1 MEMTKSMIFKSLE
14 NWHRVEFA
22 YCESLIWFAVRPAPR
37 FLPVERGIGVRLAQS
52 ASSPFLKRISLPCA
66 GSTFYQQNVDRA
78 IKKKKW
84 TPQRI
89 GLGIAALA
97 FVAFSVYSI
106 ALAGRHSSLN
116 VNREK
121 ITVSKVERGV
131 FDEFIVVTGV
141 VQPLKTYQLDAIEG
155 GYVSQKLLDGGAT
168 VRQGDLILKLEN
180 QRLTMDFVNR
190 ETEMYRLINELENTK
205 LSLKQDKFALRRT
218 LSELDYQIQ
227 QAKDDHERNAKLFAD
242 GVISSQE
249 FTRTKIAYERLTQ
262 QREIEIENQK
272 FQEENSLVQIKQLE
286 GTLDRTRTNL
296 IMMKQNLENLSVK
309 APVSGLLSRVDVEI
323 GASITAGQNIGQIDD
338 LNGFKMRV
346 EVDEHY
352 ISRIFPGLEGS
363 FEFSGATTKLVVSKV
378 YPEVRNGR
386 FEVDMTFEKK
396 IPEGIRRGQS
406 VPVRL
411 QLGKPA
417 EATLLPTGGFFSDTG
432 GNWVYVLNESG
443 SKAEKRNIS
452 LGRKNPQFFEVLS
465 GLEPGEQV
473 ITSSYENFG
482 DKDIL
487 NLQ

>member
-1 MEMTKSMIFKSLE
+1 MD
-14 NWHRVEFA
+14 
-22 YCESLIWFAVRPAPR
+22 RP
-37 FLPVERGIGVRLAQS
+37 
-52 ASSPFLKRISLPCA
+52 
-66 GSTFYQQNVDRA
+66 
-78 IKKKKW
+78 IKKKVF

-89 GLGIAALA
+89 ALA
-97 FVAFSVYSI
+97 VGIVAFLIFAVRTVLNGSQ
-106 ALAGRHSSLN
+106 SSLN

-155 GYVSQKLLDGGAT
+155 GYVAQKLLDGGAS
-168 VRQGDLILKLEN
+168 VKKGDLILKLEN
-180 QRLTMDFVNR
+180 QRLTMEFVNR
-190 ETEMYRLINELENTK
+190 ETEMYRLINELENTR
-205 LSLKQDKFALRRT
+205 LRLRQDKFALRRT
-218 LSELDYQIQ
+218 LSELDFQIQ
-227 QAKDDHERNAKLFAD
+227 QARADYDRSSKLFAD
-242 GVISSQE
+242 KVVSQQE
-249 FTRTKIAYERLTQ
+249 FERVKNNYERLAG

-272 FQEENSLVQIKQLE
+272 FQEENSVTQIKQLE
-286 GTLDRTRTNL
+286 GTLERTKLNL
-296 IMMKQNLENLSVK
+296 SMMKDNLANLAVK

-363 FEFSGATTKLVVSKV
+363 FEFNGAKVKLVVSKV

-386 FEVDMTFEKK
+386 FDVDMTFEK
-396 IPEGIRRGQS
+396 IPDGIRRGQS

-417 EATLLPTGGFFSDTG
+417 EATLLATGGFFSDTG
-432 GNWVYVLNESG
+432 GNWVYVISPGGE
-443 SKAEKRNIS
+443 KATKRNIS

-465 GLEPGEQV
+465 GLEPGEEV

-482 DKDIL
+482 DKDVL
-487 NLQ
+487 NLQN

>member
-1 MEMTKSMIFKSLE
+1 MD
-14 NWHRVEFA
+14 
-22 YCESLIWFAVRPAPR
+22 RP
-37 FLPVERGIGVRLAQS
+37 IQ
-52 ASSPFLKRISLPCA
+52 
-66 GSTFYQQNVDRA
+66 
-78 IKKKKW
+78 KKVF

-89 GLGIAALA
+89 ALGLAI
-97 FVAFSVYSI
+97 VAFLVF
-106 ALAGRHSSLN
+106 AVRTLLTGTQSSLN
-116 VNREK
+116 VERER

-155 GYVSQKLLDGGAT
+155 GYVAQKLLDGGAS

-180 QRLTMDFVNR
+180 QRLMLDFVNR
-190 ETEMYRLINELENTK
+190 ETEMYDLINNLENTR
-205 LSLKQDKFALRRT
+205 LRLRQDKFTLKKT
-218 LSELDYQIQ
+218 LSELDYHIRHAQ
-227 QAKDDHERNAKLFAD
+227 DDHDSNAKLFAD
-242 GVISSQE
+242 KVISEQE
-249 FTRTKIAYERLTQ
+249 FIKTKIIFERLSQ
-262 QREIEIENQK
+262 QRDIEIENQK
-272 FQEENSLVQIKQLE
+272 FQEENSIIQIKQLE
-286 GTLDRTRTNL
+286 GTLDRTRLNL
-296 IMMKQNLENLSVK
+296 TMMKQNLENLAVR

-363 FEFSGATTKLVVSKV
+363 FEFNGATTKLVVSKV

-386 FEVDMTFEKK
+386 FEVDMTFGAK
-396 IPEGIRRGQS
+396 IPDGIRRGQS

-417 EATLLPTGGFFSDTG
+417 EATLLATGGFFSDTG
-432 GNWVYVLNESG
+432 GNWVYVLNENG

-452 LGRKNPQFFEVLS
+452 LGRKNPQFYEVLS
-465 GLEPGEQV
+465 GLQAGEQV

-482 DKDIL
+482 DKDVL
-487 NLQ
+487 NLQN

>member
-1 MEMTKSMIFKSLE
+1 M
-14 NWHRVEFA
+14 
-22 YCESLIWFAVRPAPR
+22 
-37 FLPVERGIGVRLAQS
+37 
-52 ASSPFLKRISLPCA
+52 
-66 GSTFYQQNVDRA
+66 DRA
-78 IKKKKW
+78 IQKKRF

-89 GLGIAALA
+89 ALGLGIIA
-97 FVAFSVYSI
+97 FLVFAVRTLLTGSQ
-106 ALAGRHSSLN
+106 SSLN

-155 GYVSQKLLDGGAT
+155 GYVAQKLLDGGAT

-180 QRLTMDFVNR
+180 QRLTMDYVNR

-205 LSLKQDKFALRRT
+205 LSLKQNKFTLRRT
-218 LSELDYQIQ
+218 LSELDFQIQ
-227 QAKDDHERNAKLFAD
+227 QAKLDHERNSKLVAD
-242 GVISSQE
+242 KVISQQE
-249 FTRTKIAYERLTQ
+249 YERTKITYERLTQ

-286 GTLDRTRTNL
+286 GTLDRTRMNL
-296 IMMKQNLENLSVK
+296 TMMKQNLENLAVK

-323 GASITAGQNIGQIDD
+323 GSSITAGQNIGQIDD

-363 FEFSGATTKLVVSKV
+363 FEFNGGSTKLVVNKV

-386 FEVDMTFEKK
+386 FDVDMVFSK
-396 IPEGIRRGQS
+396 IPDGIRRGQS

-417 EATLLPTGGFFSDTG
+417 EATLLATGGFFSDTG
-432 GNWVYVLNESG
+432 GNWVYVLSESG
-443 SKAEKRNIS
+443 ATASKRNIS

-465 GLEPGEQV
+465 GLEAGEQV

-482 DKDIL
+482 DKDVL

>member
-1 MEMTKSMIFKSLE
+1 MD
-14 NWHRVEFA
+14 
-22 YCESLIWFAVRPAPR
+22 RPIQKKR
-37 FLPVERGIGVRLAQS
+37 F
-52 ASSPFLKRISLPCA
+52 
-66 GSTFYQQNVDRA
+66 
-78 IKKKKW
+78 

-89 GLGIAALA
+89 ALGVGI
-97 FVAFSVYSI
+97 VAFLVFAVRTLLNGSQ
-106 ALAGRHSSLN
+106 SSLN

-155 GYVSQKLLDGGAT
+155 GYVAQKLLDGGAT

-180 QRLTMDFVNR
+180 QRLTMDYVNR

-205 LSLKQDKFALRRT
+205 LSLKQNKFALRRT
-218 LSELDYQIQ
+218 LSELDFQIQ
-227 QAKDDHERNAKLFAD
+227 QAKLDHERNSKLVAD
-242 GVISSQE
+242 KVISQQE
-249 FTRTKIAYERLTQ
+249 YERTKITYERLTQ

-286 GTLDRTRTNL
+286 GTLDRTRMNL
-296 IMMKQNLENLSVK
+296 TMMKQNLENLAVK

-323 GASITAGQNIGQIDD
+323 GSSITAGQNIGQIDD

-363 FEFSGATTKLVVSKV
+363 FEFNGATTKLVVSKV

-386 FEVDMTFEKK
+386 FDVDMVFSK
-396 IPEGIRRGQS
+396 IPDGIRRGQS

-417 EATLLPTGGFFSDTG
+417 EATLLATGGFFSDTG
-432 GNWVYVLNESG
+432 GNWVYVLSESG
-443 SKAEKRNIS
+443 ATASKRNIS

-465 GLEPGEQV
+465 GLEAGEQV

-482 DKDIL
+482 DKDVL

>member
-1 MEMTKSMIFKSLE
+1 MD
-14 NWHRVEFA
+14 
-22 YCESLIWFAVRPAPR
+22 RP
-37 FLPVERGIGVRLAQS
+37 
-52 ASSPFLKRISLPCA
+52 
-66 GSTFYQQNVDRA
+66 

-97 FVAFSVYSI
+97 FIGFSIYSI
-106 ALAGRHSSLN
+106 ALAGRQSSLN
-116 VNREK
+116 VSREK

-131 FDEFIVVTGV
+131 FDLFIVVTGV
-141 VQPLKTYQLDAIEG
+141 VQPLKTYQLDAVEG
-155 GYVSQKLLDGGAT
+155 GYVAQKLLDGGAT
-168 VRQGDLILKLEN
+168 VKAGDLILKLEN

-190 ETEMYRLINELENTK
+190 ETEMYRLINELENTR
-205 LSLKQDKFALRRT
+205 LQLKQDKFALRRT

-227 QAKDDHERNAKLFAD
+227 QAKDDHDRNSKLFAD
-242 GVISSQE
+242 GVISQQE
-249 FTRTKIAYERLTQ
+249 FTRTKIAFERLTQ

-272 FQEENSLVQIKQLE
+272 FQEENSLVQIRQLE
-286 GTLDRTRTNL
+286 GTLERTRLNL
-296 IMMKQNLENLSVK
+296 NMMKQNLENLAVK

-338 LNGFKMRV
+338 LDGFKMRV

-352 ISRIFPGLEGS
+352 ISQIFPGLEGS
-363 FEFSGATTKLVVSKV
+363 FEFNGATTKLVVNKV

-386 FEVDMTFEKK
+386 FEVDMIFDKK
-396 IPEGIRRGQS
+396 IPDGIRRGQS

-443 SKAEKRNIS
+443 SKAEKRDIS
-452 LGRKNPQFFEVLS
+452 LGRKNPQFYEVLS

>member
-1 MEMTKSMIFKSLE
+1 MD
-14 NWHRVEFA
+14 
-22 YCESLIWFAVRPAPR
+22 RP
-37 FLPVERGIGVRLAQS
+37 
-52 ASSPFLKRISLPCA
+52 
-66 GSTFYQQNVDRA
+66 
-78 IKKKKW
+78 IKKKVF
-84 TPQRI
+84 TFQRLAI
-89 GLGIAALA
+89 GLFIVGFLIFAVNTVLNG
-97 FVAFSVYSI
+97 SQ
-106 ALAGRHSSLN
+106 SSLN

-155 GYVSQKLLDGGAT
+155 GYVSQKLLDGGAS
-168 VRQGDLILKLEN
+168 VKKGDLILKLEN

-190 ETEMYRLINELENTK
+190 ETEMYRLINELENTR
-205 LSLKQDKFALRRT
+205 LRLRQDKFSLRKT
-218 LSELDYQIQ
+218 LSELDFQIQ
-227 QAKDDHERNAKLFAD
+227 QAKADYDRSSKLYAD
-242 GVISSQE
+242 KVVSAQE
-249 FTRTKIAYERLTQ
+249 FERAKNAFERLSG

-272 FQEENSLVQIKQLE
+272 FQEENSIIQIKQLE
-286 GTLDRTRTNL
+286 GTLERTKLNL
-296 IMMKQNLENLSVK
+296 SMMKDNLANLAVK

-338 LNGFKMRV
+338 LNGFKMRI

-363 FEFSGATTKLVVSKV
+363 FEFNGTTVKLVVSKV

-386 FEVDMTFEKK
+386 FDVDMTFEK
-396 IPEGIRRGQS
+396 IPDGIRRGQS

-417 EATLLPTGGFFSDTG
+417 DATLLATGGFFSDTG
-432 GNWVYVLNESG
+432 GNWVYVVSQDG
-443 SKAEKRNIS
+443 SKATKRNIS
-452 LGRKNPQFFEVLS
+452 LGRKNPQYFEILS
-465 GLEPGEQV
+465 GLEPGESV

-482 DKDIL
+482 DKDVL

>member
-1 MEMTKSMIFKSLE
+1 MD
-14 NWHRVEFA
+14 
-22 YCESLIWFAVRPAPR
+22 RPIQKKR
-37 FLPVERGIGVRLAQS
+37 F
-52 ASSPFLKRISLPCA
+52 
-66 GSTFYQQNVDRA
+66 
-78 IKKKKW
+78 

-89 GLGIAALA
+89 ALGLGI
-97 FVAFSVYSI
+97 VAFLVF
-106 ALAGRHSSLN
+106 AVRTLLNGNQSSLN

-121 ITVSKVERGV
+121 ISISKVERGV

-155 GYVSQKLLDGGAT
+155 GYVAQKLLDGGAT

-180 QRLTMDFVNR
+180 QRLTMEYVNR

-205 LSLKQDKFALRRT
+205 LSLKQNKFTLRRT
-218 LSELDYQIQ
+218 LSELDFQIQ
-227 QAKDDHERNAKLFAD
+227 QAKLDHERNSKLVAD
-242 GVISSQE
+242 KVISHQE
-249 FTRTKIAYERLTQ
+249 YERTKITFERLTQ

-296 IMMKQNLENLSVK
+296 TMMKQNLANLSVR

-323 GASITAGQNIGQIDD
+323 GSSITAGQNIGQIDD

-363 FEFSGATTKLVVSKV
+363 FEFNGATTKLVVSKV

-386 FEVDMTFEKK
+386 FDVDMTFEKK
-396 IPEGIRRGQS
+396 VPDGIRRGQS

-432 GNWVYVLNESG
+432 GNWVYVVSESG
-443 SKAEKRNIS
+443 TKATKRNIS
-452 LGRKNPQFFEVLS
+452 LGRKNPQFFEVLT

-482 DKDIL
+482 DKDVL

>member
-1 MEMTKSMIFKSLE
+1 M
-14 NWHRVEFA
+14 
-22 YCESLIWFAVRPAPR
+22 
-37 FLPVERGIGVRLAQS
+37 
-52 ASSPFLKRISLPCA
+52 
-66 GSTFYQQNVDRA
+66 DRA

-89 GLGIAALA
+89 GLGIAVLA
-97 FVAFSVYSI
+97 FAGFSIYSI
-106 ALAGRHSSLN
+106 ALAGRQSSLN

-155 GYVSQKLLDGGAT
+155 GYVAQKLLDGGAT

-227 QAKDDHERNAKLFAD
+227 QAKDDHDRNAKLFAD
-242 GVISSQE
+242 AVVSQQE

-286 GTLDRTRTNL
+286 GTLERTRTNL

-323 GASITAGQNIGQIDD
+323 GASIIAGQNIGQIDD

-363 FEFSGATTKLVVSKV
+363 FEFSGATTKLVVNKV

-396 IPEGIRRGQS
+396 IPDGIRRGQS

-452 LGRKNPQFFEVLS
+452 LGRKNPQFYEVLS
-465 GLEPGEQV
+465 GLNAGEQV

>member
-1 MEMTKSMIFKSLE
+1 M
-14 NWHRVEFA
+14 
-22 YCESLIWFAVRPAPR
+22 
-37 FLPVERGIGVRLAQS
+37 
-52 ASSPFLKRISLPCA
+52 
-66 GSTFYQQNVDRA
+66 DRA

-89 GLGIAALA
+89 AIGVAVLA
-97 FVAFSVYSI
+97 FAAFSVYSI
-106 ALAGRHSSLN
+106 ALAGRQSSLN
-116 VNREK
+116 VNKEK

-155 GYVSQKLLDGGAT
+155 GYVAQKLLDGGAS

-190 ETEMYRLINELENTK
+190 ETEMYRLINELENTR
-205 LSLKQDKFALRRT
+205 LRLKQDKFALRRT

-227 QAKDDHERNAKLFAD
+227 QAKLDHERNSKLVAD
-242 GVISSQE
+242 KVISQQE
-249 FTRTKIAYERLTQ
+249 YERTKIIFERLTQ

-272 FQEENSLVQIKQLE
+272 FQEENSITQIKQLE
-286 GTLDRTRTNL
+286 GTLDRTRLNL
-296 IMMKQNLENLSVK
+296 KMMKQNLENLAVK

-323 GASITAGQNIGQIDD
+323 GASIVAGQNIGQIDD

-363 FEFSGATTKLVVSKV
+363 FEFSGATTKLVVNKV

-386 FEVDMTFEKK
+386 FEVDMIFDKK
-396 IPEGIRRGQS
+396 IPDGIRRGQS

-465 GLEPGEQV
+465 GLQPGEQV

>member
-1 MEMTKSMIFKSLE
+1 MD
-14 NWHRVEFA
+14 RV
-22 YCESLIWFAVRPAPR
+22 
-37 FLPVERGIGVRLAQS
+37 
-52 ASSPFLKRISLPCA
+52 
-66 GSTFYQQNVDRA
+66 

-89 GLGIAALA
+89 AIGVAILA
-97 FVAFSVYSI
+97 FAAFSVYSI
-106 ALAGRHSSLN
+106 ALAGRHSTLN

-155 GYVSQKLLDGGAT
+155 GYVSQKLIDGGAT

-227 QAKDDHERNAKLFAD
+227 QARDDHERNTKLFSD
-242 GVISSQE
+242 GVISQQE
-249 FTRTKIAYERLTQ
+249 FTRTKIAFERLTQ

-323 GASITAGQNIGQIDD
+323 GASIVAGQNIGQIDD

-363 FEFSGATTKLVVSKV
+363 FEFNGATTKLIVSKV

-386 FEVDMTFEKK
+386 FEVDMTFDQK
-396 IPEGIRRGQS
+396 IPDGIRRGQS

-432 GNWVYVLNESG
+432 GNWVYVLDEGG
-443 SKAEKRNIS
+443 SQAEKRNIS
-452 LGRKNPQFFEVLS
+452 LGRKNPQFYEVLS